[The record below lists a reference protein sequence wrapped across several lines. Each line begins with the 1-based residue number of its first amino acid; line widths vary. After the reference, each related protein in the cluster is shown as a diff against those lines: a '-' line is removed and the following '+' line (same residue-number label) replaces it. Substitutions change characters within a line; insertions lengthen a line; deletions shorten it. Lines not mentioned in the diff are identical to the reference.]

1 MAHDFE
7 AGQHTALRCWM
18 NTLVGFVRSDQPDLT
33 NRQMAIL
40 MSVYMQDGP
49 HTVRGLAARLGV
61 SKPVVT
67 RALNTLGAYGYVRR
81 RKDETD
87 LRNVLI
93 DQTPQGADF
102 LIEFSEQILEAFGEA
117 DEQRPSFSNAR
128 SLPLA

>member
-1 MAHDFE
+1 MAHDFDAE
-7 AGQHTALRCWM
+7 QHSALRCWM
-18 NTLVGFVRSDQPDLT
+18 NTLVRFVRSDQPDLT

-40 MSVYMQDGP
+40 MTVYMQDGP

-67 RALNTLGAYGYVRR
+67 RALNTLGAYGYLRR
-81 RKDETD
+81 RKDESD

-93 DQTPQGADF
+93 EQTPQGADF
-102 LIEFSEQILEAFGEA
+102 LSEFSDQIDDAFGTVE
-117 DEQRPSFSNAR
+117 ERPAMIGTR

>member
-7 AGQHTALRCWM
+7 AEQHSALRCWM

-40 MSVYMQDGP
+40 MTVYMQNGP

-67 RALNTLGAYGYVRR
+67 RALNTLGAYGYLRR
-81 RKDETD
+81 RKDEAD

-93 DQTPQGADF
+93 EQTPQGADF
-102 LIEFSEQILEAFGEA
+102 LSEFSEQIEEAFG
-117 DEQRPSFSNAR
+117 DVDDRPSLGSAR

>member
-93 DQTPQGADF
+93 DQTPQGADLKLRF
-102 LIEFSEQILEAFGEA
+102 TL
-117 DEQRPSFSNAR
+117 
-128 SLPLA
+128 

>member
-102 LIEFSEQILEAFGEA
+102 LIEFSEQILEAFGDA